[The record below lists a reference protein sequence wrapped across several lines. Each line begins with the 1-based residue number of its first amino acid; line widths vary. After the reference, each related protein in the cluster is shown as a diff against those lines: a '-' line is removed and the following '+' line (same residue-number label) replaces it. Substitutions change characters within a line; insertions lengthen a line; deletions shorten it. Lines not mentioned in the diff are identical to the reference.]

1 MEDILKE
8 LKALH
13 KKLDTIMAAV
23 EKLWPGLLKGE
34 KIK

>member
-13 KKLDTIMAAV
+13 KKLDTIMSV
-23 EKLWPGLLKGE
+23 IEKLWPGLLRE
-34 KIK
+34 KK